1 MTGEITLM
9 SVWSNHRT
17 EITAIASACLIASS
31 PYIVSLIKIAWQ
43 NFVKNRIENQIKKHI
58 LAEAETLYNEYTLP
72 KKKENEAAG
81 LGFILTDEQKVE
93 AKALAVKA
101 AKARISEADRAL
113 AKQYLGNIDD
123 YVDIQMEVAYQVIKS
138 KSAVSVCQQESK

>member
-81 LGFILTDEQKVE
+81 LGFILKDEQKDE
-93 AKALAVKA
+93 AKA
-101 AKARISEADRAL
+101 
-113 AKQYLGNIDD
+113 
-123 YVDIQMEVAYQVIKS
+123 
-138 KSAVSVCQQESK
+138 